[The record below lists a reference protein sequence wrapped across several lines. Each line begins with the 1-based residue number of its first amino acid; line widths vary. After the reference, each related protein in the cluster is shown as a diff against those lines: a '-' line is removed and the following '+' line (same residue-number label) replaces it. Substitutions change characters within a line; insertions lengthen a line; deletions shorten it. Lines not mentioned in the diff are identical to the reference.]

1 MKNLDVRHFKLING
15 ENILATVA
23 DEMNDTTVIENPVL
37 INSHG
42 NGVVRFTYWMPYT
55 EENYFVLP
63 NSSIMIQAT
72 ISDAYKDEYAKLY
85 EEIELTSHTE
95 TNDDLSTD
103 LSSLEPSDIEDLV
116 TELSDPNIKI
126 H

>member
-1 MKNLDVRHFKLING
+1 MKNLDVRHFKLMNG
-15 ENILATVA
+15 DNILATVA

-37 INSHG
+37 INSSG

-63 NSSIMIQAT
+63 NSTIMIQST
-72 ISDAYKDEYAKLY
+72 ISEAYKDEYAKLY
-85 EEIELTSHTE
+85 DEIELSHHEESQST
-95 TNDDLSTD
+95 DTD
-103 LSSLEPSDIEDLV
+103 LSQLDAADIEELV